1 MPTGISQ
8 RLSAAH
14 LTTAICFT
22 IQALGV
28 GTYIAF
34 GVFFNPLLEEF
45 GWSRAAVAAAPAAAF
60 FCMGF
65 FGMAVGRLN
74 DSFGPRLLL
83 TAAALLF
90 GLGCV
95 LMGRLASL
103 WELYLYFSLIF
114 GMGLSAVD
122 VLALTTIARWF
133 SERRG
138 FMTGIVKAGTGA
150 GQFAVPLAASSL
162 IVLCGWRAAI
172 AIVGAAA
179 AGILIVLAQ
188 FLRRDPEMK
197 AVSPGS
203 ARSARQTAAPPA
215 PGLPLRA
222 IFGSAQ
228 LWTMGTLNL
237 LLVSC
242 LMAVMLHI
250 VPHARDLGIPPIAA
264 AGVLSTIGAV
274 SILGRLA
281 SGLLIDRRG
290 SQAVMHIGFCLLL
303 SDLVWLQFADRLWMI
318 YLFGVVYGLAHGAFF
333 TAISPL
339 AAEWFGIRFH
349 GTVFGVVACFGATGG
364 AVGPVLAGHI
374 FDASGSYRSAFLIL
388 TALSL
393 VAWGM
398 LFSLRPV
405 AERP

>member
-1 MPTGISQ
+1 MPTDNPT
-8 RLSAAH
+8 RLSPAH
-14 LTTAICFT
+14 LTTAICFS

-60 FCMGF
+60 FCMGL

-83 TAAALLF
+83 SAAALLF

-95 LMGRLASL
+95 LMGRLSSL

-150 GQFAVPLAASSL
+150 GQFTVPLVASSL

-179 AGILIVLAQ
+179 AGILIILAQ
-188 FLRRDPEMK
+188 FLRRDPEAK
-197 AVSPGS
+197 AASP
-203 ARSARQTAAPPA
+203 APAPA

-250 VPHARDLGIPPIAA
+250 VPHARDLGLPPIPA

-274 SILGRLA
+274 SIPGRLA
-281 SGLLIDRRG
+281 GGLLIDRRG
-290 SQAVMHIGFCLLL
+290 SKVVMHIGFCLLL
-303 SDLVWLQFADRLWMI
+303 SDLIWLQFADRLWMI
-318 YLFGVVYGLAHGAFF
+318 YLFGVVYGLAHGVFF

-349 GTVFGVVACFGATGG
+349 GTVFGVVAGFGATGG
-364 AVGPVLAGHI
+364 VVGPILAGHI
-374 FDASGSYRSAFLIL
+374 FDASGSYRSAFFIL

-393 VAWGM
+393 MAWGM

-405 AERP
+405 KERG